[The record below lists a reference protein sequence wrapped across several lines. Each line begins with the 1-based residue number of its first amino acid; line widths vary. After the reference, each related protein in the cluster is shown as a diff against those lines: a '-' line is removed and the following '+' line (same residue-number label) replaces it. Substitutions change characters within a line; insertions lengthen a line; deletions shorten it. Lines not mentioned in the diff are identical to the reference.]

1 MCVVPSVLW
10 RCWLGDRKGV
20 RPVKNSGGVLVWLS
34 VWNKVQTCWCRCH
47 SLSLVSVKA
56 RLVLPFWYRFTWVV
70 PEKGPLNGCVCVCV
84 VYAGEMGP
92 HDTALEREHFGRSDD
107 QTVPHR
113 RSKMPPA
120 YQHCLLSMHC
130 AEQGLCNGQAS
141 VCMSVCPVI
150 RPLHSAAAGL
160 PLCARRQEISFDCCT
175 AGAQQQ
181 RRHSGSN

>member
-1 MCVVPSVLW
+1 
-10 RCWLGDRKGV
+10 
-20 RPVKNSGGVLVWLS
+20 
-34 VWNKVQTCWCRCH
+34 
-47 SLSLVSVKA
+47 
-56 RLVLPFWYRFTWVV
+56 
-70 PEKGPLNGCVCVCV
+70 
-84 VYAGEMGP
+84 MGP

-150 RPLHSAAAGL
+150 HPLHSAAAGL

-181 RRHSGSN
+181 RRHSMALSSKCEQCYVYSWRRKLNIDNGCLRTFTENWLLYPEFLLTLFLLLLVRAPSTMQSVLEVFFLFMTL